1 MRFGTAPRRLFCFM
15 SMTQQNKTALRAQ
28 LKQQRR
34 ALTAAEQQLKSQQ
47 IIERLL
53 AQPEFQQA
61 HHISCYLPLASE
73 VQTQTI
79 IAAVWAADKCCYL
92 PVVTEQELL
101 FAKFSAGD
109 DVVTSQF
116 GFQQPQDCSD
126 TIAATKLDLVLVP
139 LLGFD
144 SACYRLGMGAGHY
157 DRTFAFLNNT
167 PRATQ
172 PLLFG
177 LAFAV
182 QEIAALPHEPW
193 DVKLDAVITETQ
205 RVEK

>member
-1 MRFGTAPRRLFCFM
+1 
-15 SMTQQNKTALRAQ
+15 MTQHNKTALRTQ

-47 IIERLL
+47 ITERLL

-61 HHISCYLPLASE
+61 QHIACYLPLANE
-73 VQTQTI
+73 VQTQEI
-79 IAAVWAADKCCYL
+79 IAAIWAADKRCYL
-92 PVVTEQELL
+92 PVVTKQELL

-109 DVVTSQF
+109 DVVTSSF

-126 TIAATKLDLVLVP
+126 SIAAAELDLVLVP

-144 SACYRLGMGAGHY
+144 LQCYRLGMGAGHY
-157 DRTFAFLNNT
+157 DRTFAFLNT
-167 PRATQ
+167 STRPPQ

-177 LAFAV
+177 VAFAL
-182 QEIAALPHEPW
+182 QQTETLPHEPW
-193 DVKLDAVITETQ
+193 DVVLDAVITETQ